1 MSNNELI
8 TKYIN
13 LLKSSLVND
22 LYIENEAKLIHT
34 FSCMLNGI
42 DLEYNQFFNY
52 TRDNELIK
60 TLEKCKLGGD
70 TLLLNHFQKD
80 GTIRNAHELRNVTEL
95 SHTMVGKKRL
105 ENVQYCVETVLKEHI
120 PGDFIETGIWRG
132 GTCILMRG
140 ILMAYNETNRTIW
153 AADSFEGVP
162 PPSLE
167 QDAGFDLSKRVLP
180 VLAVTIEEVK
190 DLFNRYGLLDD
201 KVKFLKG
208 WFKDTLPKAPITSLA
223 ILRLDGDL
231 YESTMDALIPLYD
244 KVVPGGFVIVDDF
257 HSCPPCNKAI
267 IDFRTQRQILETLI
281 PIDAQS
287 VYWRKDFY

>member
-190 DLFNRYGLLDD
+190 DLFVLS
-201 KVKFLKG
+201 K
-208 WFKDTLPKAPITSLA
+208 
-223 ILRLDGDL
+223 
-231 YESTMDALIPLYD
+231 STP
-244 KVVPGGFVIVDDF
+244 
-257 HSCPPCNKAI
+257 
-267 IDFRTQRQILETLI
+267 T
-281 PIDAQS
+281 
-287 VYWRKDFY
+287 